1 MGFFGVGSMEILIVA
16 LVAFLILGPVRML
29 EVMRSLGSIFK
40 KLMDFQGDMKQM
52 VKDIED
58 ESLNRGSIDQ
68 NDKDK

>member
-1 MGFFGVGSMEILIVA
+1 MGFFGVGSMEILTVA

-40 KLMDFQGDMKQM
+40 KLMDFQGDIKQM

-58 ESLNRGSIDQ
+58 ESLNRDGIDQ

>member
-29 EVMRSLGSIFK
+29 EVMRSLGSIIK

>member
-1 MGFFGVGSMEILIVA
+1 MGFFGVGSIEILIVA

-40 KLMDFQGDMKQM
+40 KLMDFQGDIKQM

-58 ESLNRGSIDQ
+58 ESLNRDGIDQ

>member
-40 KLMDFQGDMKQM
+40 KLMDFQGDIKQM

-58 ESLNRGSIDQ
+58 ESLNRDGIDQ

>member
-1 MGFFGVGSMEILIVA
+1 
-16 LVAFLILGPVRML
+16 
-29 EVMRSLGSIFK
+29 
-40 KLMDFQGDMKQM
+40 MDFQGDMKQM

>member
-29 EVMRSLGSIFK
+29 EVMRSLGSIVK
-40 KLMDFQGDMKQM
+40 KLMDFQGDIKQM

-58 ESLNRGSIDQ
+58 ESLNRADMDQ

>member
-16 LVAFLILGPVRML
+16 LVAFFILGPVRML

>member
-40 KLMDFQGDMKQM
+40 KLMDFQGDIKQM

-58 ESLNRGSIDQ
+58 ESLNRDVIDQ

>member
-1 MGFFGVGSMEILIVA
+1 MGFFGDGSMEILIVA

-40 KLMDFQGDMKQM
+40 KLMDFQGDIKQM

-58 ESLNRGSIDQ
+58 ESLNRDCIDQ

>member
-40 KLMDFQGDMKQM
+40 KLLDFQGDMKQM

>member
-52 VKDIED
+52 V
-58 ESLNRGSIDQ
+58 LNLNFMLMLLKILKMNR
-68 NDKDK
+68 

>member
-29 EVMRSLGSIFK
+29 EVMRSLSSIFK

>member
-40 KLMDFQGDMKQM
+40 KLMDYLFISKTYA
-52 VKDIED
+52 I
-58 ESLNRGSIDQ
+58 
-68 NDKDK
+68 

>member
-29 EVMRSLGSIFK
+29 EVMRSLGSIVK
-40 KLMDFQGDMKQM
+40 KLMDFQGDIKQM

-58 ESLNRGSIDQ
+58 ESLNRDGMEQ

>member
-1 MGFFGVGSMEILIVA
+1 MGVFGVGSMEILIVA

-40 KLMDFQGDMKQM
+40 KLMDFQGDIKQM

-58 ESLNRGSIDQ
+58 ESLNRDGIDQ

>member
-29 EVMRSLGSIFK
+29 EVMRSLGSIVK
-40 KLMDFQGDMKQM
+40 KLMDFQGDIKQM

-58 ESLNRGSIDQ
+58 ESLHRDGMEQ